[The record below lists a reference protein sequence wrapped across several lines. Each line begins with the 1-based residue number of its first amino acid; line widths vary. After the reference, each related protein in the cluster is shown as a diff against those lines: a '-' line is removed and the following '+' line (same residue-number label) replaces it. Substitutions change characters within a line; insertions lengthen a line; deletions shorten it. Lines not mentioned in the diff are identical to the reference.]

1 MILYHFFEEYKLHI
15 LTTQL
20 QITTYVLLSLSLGK
34 KLSHLPDLSAK
45 TRRSNLIESLDFSI
59 CLIVSKCH
67 DFYNTRGI
75 SNKEKTPSLR
85 LTGFRQYQKLWLI
98 KRSRSK
104 QKLMYIV
111 FVTYLTPKTILKFIY
126 FKFLIYFI
134 KYFFLNK

>member
-1 MILYHFFEEYKLHI
+1 MNHFFEEYKLHI

-67 DFYNTRGI
+67 EFYNTRGI
-75 SNKEKTPSLR
+75 SNTSYWLSPIPKALAYKKVKIKTKINVYCFCHISN
-85 LTGFRQYQKLWLI
+85 TKDY
-98 KRSRSK
+98 S
-104 QKLMYIV
+104 
-111 FVTYLTPKTILKFIY
+111 
-126 FKFLIYFI
+126 
-134 KYFFLNK
+134 